1 MVVVRAM
8 GVPTQVRRIP
18 MSREQFLQLPEGP
31 PFYDYVN
38 GEAIE
43 VNRPSVRHQYILI
56 RLASQLMNYV
66 ESRQQG
72 LVVGDCNLELPNGNI
87 YAPDILYL
95 SQQNL
100 RAYDQVR
107 GYVRG
112 VPDLVVEILS
122 PSTADYDRTQK
133 MGDYAACGVP
143 WVWLVDQETLLI
155 EEYQWTPGGYLRRQ
169 AVDAQT
175 PFHPH
180 LFPELTLQ
188 MAHLTPPPEGEELE

>member
-1 MVVVRAM
+1 MWM
-8 GVPTQVRRIP
+8 
-18 MSREQFLQLPEGP
+18 FK
-31 PFYDYVN
+31 
-38 GEAIE
+38 
-43 VNRPSVRHQYILI
+43 
-56 RLASQLMNYV
+56 
-66 ESRQQG
+66 QQG

-87 YAPDILYL
+87 YAPDILL
-95 SQQNL
+95 LEPAEPGAN
-100 RAYDQVR
+100 YDVVR

-155 EEYQWTPGGYLRRQ
+155 EEYQWTPEGYLRRQ

>member
-1 MVVVRAM
+1 MQVVTVM
-8 GVPTQVRRIP
+8 GVQISPRRIP

-43 VNRPSVRHQYILI
+43 VNRPSVKHQYLLI
-56 RLASQLMNYV
+56 RLASRLMEYV

-95 SQQNL
+95 SPRNL
-100 RAYDQVR
+100 GAYDR
-107 GYVRG
+107 ATGYVRG
-112 VPDLVVEILS
+112 APDLVVEILS
-122 PSTADYDRTQK
+122 PSTADYDRVQK

-143 WVWLVDQETLLI
+143 WVWLVDQETLRV
-155 EEYQWTPGGYLRRQ
+155 EEYQWTPDGYLLRQ

-175 PFHPH
+175 PFRPR
-180 LFPELTLQ
+180 LFPDLSLQ
-188 MAHLTPPPEGEELE
+188 MAAFTPP

>member
-1 MVVVRAM
+1 MSVQ
-8 GVPTQVRRIP
+8 TQVRRIP
-18 MSREQFLQLPEGP
+18 MSREQFLQLPQGP

-100 RAYDQVR
+100 NAYDRVQ

-155 EEYQWTPGGYLRRQ
+155 EEYQWTPEGYLCRQ

-175 PFHPH
+175 PFRPH

-188 MAHLTPPPEGEELE
+188 MAQLSPPAEGEG

>member
-1 MVVVRAM
+1 MVEVRGM
-8 GVPTQVRRIP
+8 SVQPQVRRIP

-100 RAYDQVR
+100 NAYDRVQ

-143 WVWLVDQETLLI
+143 WVWLVDQETLVI
-155 EEYQWTPGGYLRRQ
+155 EEYQWTPEGYLRRQ

-175 PFHPH
+175 PFRPH
-180 LFPELTLQ
+180 LFPDLILQ
-188 MAHLTPPPEGEELE
+188 MAHLTPPPEGEE

>member
-1 MVVVRAM
+1 MQVVTVM
-8 GVPTQVRRIP
+8 GVQISPRRIP

-43 VNRPSVRHQYILI
+43 VNRPSVKHQYLLI
-56 RLASQLMNYV
+56 RLASRLMEYV

-95 SQQNL
+95 SPQNL
-100 RAYDQVR
+100 GAYDHAQ

-122 PSTADYDRTQK
+122 PSTADYDRIQK
-133 MGDYAACGVP
+133 MGDYAACGVS
-143 WVWLVDQETLLI
+143 WVWLVDQETLR
-155 EEYQWTPGGYLRRQ
+155 GGRVP
-169 AVDAQT
+169 VDT
-175 PFHPH
+175 
-180 LFPELTLQ
+180 
-188 MAHLTPPPEGEELE
+188 

>member
-1 MVVVRAM
+1 MSVRAM
-8 GVPTQVRRIP
+8 GTQTQVRRIP

-56 RLASQLMNYV
+56 RLANLLMNYV
-66 ESRQQG
+66 ESHQQG

-100 RAYDQVR
+100 TAYDQVR

-155 EEYQWTPGGYLRRQ
+155 EEYQWTPEGYLRRQ

-175 PFHPH
+175 PFRPH

>member
-1 MVVVRAM
+1 MSLSVRSR
-8 GVPTQVRRIP
+8 GVP

-43 VNRPSVRHQYILI
+43 VNKPTVKHQYLLI
-56 RLASQLMNYV
+56 RLASLLMNYV
-66 ESRQQG
+66 ESRQLG

-95 SQQNL
+95 SKANL
-100 RAYDQVR
+100 QAYDQAR

-112 VPDLVVEILS
+112 VPDLIVEILS
-122 PSTADYDRTQK
+122 PSTAEYDRTQK
-133 MGDYAACGVP
+133 MSDYAACQVP
-143 WVWLVDQETLLI
+143 WVWLVDQDTLVI
-155 EEYQWTPGGYLRRQ
+155 EEYQWTPEGYLRRQ
-169 AVDAQT
+169 AVNAQT
-175 PFHPH
+175 PFTPH

-188 MAHLTPPPEGEELE
+188 MAQLVPPSLPEGSKAAEGV

>member
-1 MVVVRAM
+1 MSVSVKA
-8 GVPTQVRRIP
+8 RRIP

-43 VNRPSVRHQYILI
+43 VNRPSIRHQEIL
-56 RLASQLMNYV
+56 LALGAQLHQHVQTHNL
-66 ESRQQG
+66 G
-72 LVVGDCNLELPNGNI
+72 KVVIEVNLELPNGNI
-87 YAPDILYL
+87 YTPDILFYAPQTA
-95 SQQNL
+95 SQIDL
-100 RAYDQVR
+100 RR

-112 VPDLVVEILS
+112 VPDLIVEILS

-143 WVWLVDQETLLI
+143 WVWLVDQETLLL
-155 EEYQWTPGGYLRRQ
+155 EEYQWTPEGYLRRQ

-175 PFHPH
+175 PFTPH
-180 LFPELTLQ
+180 LFPELTLL
-188 MAHLTPPPEGEELE
+188 MAQLAPPSDAGSSEATEQV